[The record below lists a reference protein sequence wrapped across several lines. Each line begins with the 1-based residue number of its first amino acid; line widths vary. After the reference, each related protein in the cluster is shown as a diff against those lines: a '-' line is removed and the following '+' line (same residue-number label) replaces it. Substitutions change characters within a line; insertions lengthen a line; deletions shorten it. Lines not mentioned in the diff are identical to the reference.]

1 MLPTVGDLL
10 YLFTFAY
17 AGLVAMGE
25 SIASEGKGDYLYVQ
39 GRVLNMQGRPIS
51 GAIIETWEADANGF
65 YDTQYPGRNGPDC
78 RGRLKTDTD
87 GKYQYRAVVPK
98 AYPIPGDVSLDTAT
112 IYYLGFSV

>member
-1 MLPTVGDLL
+1 
-10 YLFTFAY
+10 
-17 AGLVAMGE
+17 MGE